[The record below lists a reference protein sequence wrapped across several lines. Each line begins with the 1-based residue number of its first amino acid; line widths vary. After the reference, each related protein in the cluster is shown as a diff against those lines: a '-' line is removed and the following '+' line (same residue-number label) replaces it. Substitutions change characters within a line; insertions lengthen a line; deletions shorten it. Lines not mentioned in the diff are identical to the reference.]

1 MAYQNVYDIIP
12 LSKAQP
18 KLAFSSGLP
27 WIAAA

>member
-18 KLAFSSGLP
+18 KLAFLP
-27 WIAAA
+27 VTVIAAA

>member
-1 MAYQNVYDIIP
+1 MAYQNVYDITP

-18 KLAFSSGLP
+18 KLAFFRLP